1 MKRLLFLCIIM
12 LIVLLSG
19 ALLIS
24 CQITAPT
31 PAPTPGPAPAPA
43 PALAPTPAPSP
54 VPTPAP
60 AEFEIISLDT
70 NPMETTTGE
79 IVSITAVVK
88 NIGDSEGTY
97 PVILSVDGVTAEV
110 KETALITP
118 GRSEVVTFSL
128 IKDVSGTYEIDIGG
142 LSSSLVVKTNEIVD
156 YAQSLN
162 LPLNIVDELRVLGP
176 EMDQYERELIELVSG
191 HSEPVQ
197 MKTKR
202 LVEAIRYFRESILPL
217 KIVRQLTIDS
227 KVSKEEVNAL
237 KYLWKFSGEV
247 QEGFIDLGLDA
258 DVLNFLTIVST
269 LPDQG
274 FAEYAVI
281 NKLCI
286 QDRKLTDLESN
297 FLGEPERYSNEL
309 LTQYLVDLGSIYDE
323 LADELRKLPDFEQA
337 SIKNVEATEDVLSL
351 ASNPERRTFFEA
363 VLSEGVKDSRKYCT
377 SLQALVWAVYDTDL
391 AEDMEPAE
399 HEERVKQL
407 RNEGASYPDIAEELG
422 ITYGQARV
430 AVGEFPL
437 TSVSS
442 LVQFA
447 WVNSSTSQNYE
458 SDRWKDFD
466 EVVDRLNSPNLVA
479 TYMATNF
486 FYKFHSGVIPYD
498 AQAMFNKKV
507 GDCKDYA
514 MFASYS
520 LLNNGFD
527 YDDFE
532 MKDKAACILKMWR
545 GEHDGHSVCLYKWN
559 NRFYIINL
567 YRIQGPFS
575 TVEEA
580 ANTALPNWVIY
591 KFMDIDKKITK
602 IVKR

>member
-1 MKRLLFLCIIM
+1 MMRRLFSVVVVLSILASCII
-12 LIVLLSG
+12 
-19 ALLIS
+19 S
-24 CQITAPT
+24 CIPTSAPTLAPVTEPTPNPTPAPT
-31 PAPTPGPAPAPA
+31 PAPTPPPAPI
-43 PALAPTPAPSP
+43 
-54 VPTPAP
+54 PAP
-60 AEFEIISLDT
+60 AEFEVISSDIE
-70 NPMETTTGE
+70 PIDAVAGET
-79 IVSITAVVK
+79 VSITAVVK
-88 NIGDSEGTY
+88 NIGGSEGTY

-142 LSSSLVVKTNEIVD
+142 MSSSLIVKTNEIVD
-156 YAQSLN
+156 YAESLN
-162 LPLNIVDELRVLGP
+162 LPLHIVDELRVLGP

-237 KYLWKFSGEV
+237 KFLWKFSGEV
-247 QEGFIDLGLDA
+247 QEEFINLGLDA

-269 LPDQG
+269 LPDQD

-309 LTQYLVDLGSIYDE
+309 LTQYLIDLESIYDE

-337 SIKNVEATEDVLSL
+337 SIKNLEATEDVLSL
-351 ASNPERRTFFEA
+351 ASNPELRTFFEA
-363 VLSEGVKDSRKYCT
+363 VLSEGIKDSRKYCT

-447 WVNSSTSQNYE
+447 WVTSSTSQNYE

-486 FYKFHSGVIPYD
+486 FYKFHSGVIPHD
-498 AQAMFNKKV
+498 AQAMFNKKE

-545 GEHDGHSVCLYKWN
+545 GEHDGHSVCLYKWDN
-559 NRFYIINL
+559 EFHIINL